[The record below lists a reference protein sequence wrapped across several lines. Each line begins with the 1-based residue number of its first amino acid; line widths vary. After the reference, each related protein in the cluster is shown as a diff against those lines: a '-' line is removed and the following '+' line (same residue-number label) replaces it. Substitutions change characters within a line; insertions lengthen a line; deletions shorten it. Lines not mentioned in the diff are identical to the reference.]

1 MKNKI
6 LFIFFLFLYNSN
18 VFAESI
24 FIESKNISIDKN
36 KETSIFEN
44 EVNVKTKDGYI
55 ITSDFAEYNKATGIL
70 ILKRKITGT
79 DKENNIIN
87 AEFAKYNENTKI
99 LITTGPTK
107 ITTSENYIIEGSDIT
122 LNNTRKQIF
131 SDRKTVIIDQ
141 DKNKI
146 FLDNFDYQIG
156 INIFKSIGNI
166 EVIDDKKNKY
176 EFSQVYIDTKKKKKI
191 RNKKKIFLK

>member
-55 ITSDFAEYNKATGIL
+55 ITSDFAEYNKA
-70 ILKRKITGT
+70 KR
-79 DKENNIIN
+79 
-87 AEFAKYNENTKI
+87 
-99 LITTGPTK
+99 
-107 ITTSENYIIEGSDIT
+107 
-122 LNNTRKQIF
+122 
-131 SDRKTVIIDQ
+131 
-141 DKNKI
+141 
-146 FLDNFDYQIG
+146 NF
-156 INIFKSIGNI
+156 NF
-166 EVIDDKKNKY
+166 
-176 EFSQVYIDTKKKKKI
+176 KKKD
-191 RNKKKIFLK
+191 NWY

>member
-18 VFAESI
+18 IFAESI
-24 FIESKNISIDKN
+24 FIESKSISIDKN

-79 DKENNIIN
+79 DKENNIILDPHTAVGVGSAKKLSFEDCVVLSTAHPCKFPDATNN
-87 AEFAKYNENTKI
+87 AI
-99 LITTGPTK
+99 
-107 ITTSENYIIEGSDIT
+107 
-122 LNNTRKQIF
+122 
-131 SDRKTVIIDQ
+131 
-141 DKNKI
+141 
-146 FLDNFDYQIG
+146 
-156 INIFKSIGNI
+156 
-166 EVIDDKKNKY
+166 NKY
-176 EFSQVYIDTKKKKKI
+176 EKLPKELQYVLDKNEKFQIL
-191 RNKKKIFLK
+191 RNNTEDVKNFVKSKA